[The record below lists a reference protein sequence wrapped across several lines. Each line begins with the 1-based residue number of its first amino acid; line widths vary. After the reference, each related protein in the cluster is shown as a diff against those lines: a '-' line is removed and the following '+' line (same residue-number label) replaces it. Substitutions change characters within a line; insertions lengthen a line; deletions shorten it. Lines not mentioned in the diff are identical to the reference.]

1 MHFLLALMQEL
12 LAGDKEEGSR
22 CHAALAGQ
30 MGKAGGNEDGG
41 HNRTQIEED
50 TDTPLPPID
59 RHLHLFDSRLLVPES
74 QLKFR
79 RVFQVMAQLS

>member
-22 CHAALAGQ
+22 RYAALAGQ
-30 MGKAGGNEDGG
+30 MGKPGGNGDGC

-50 TDTPLPPID
+50 TDTPLPSID
-59 RHLHLFDSRLLVPES
+59 RHLHLLDSRLLVPEL
-74 QLKFR
+74 QLMFR
-79 RVFQVMAQLS
+79 RVFQVTTKLS